1 MAIAAGG
8 SIEGRVSQAMT
19 TVDMNMTT
27 TTAINAVVNRNRA
40 QRIDIIVR
48 NTADFCV
55 GYKSRRSVTA
65 LRV

>member
-19 TVDMNMTT
+19 TVDMNITPTT
-27 TTAINAVVNRNRA
+27 AVVNRNRA